1 MLSKANAQYL
11 LSIANLYSCSA
22 ITAIRRNKNLTK
34 KYDGNDYVESTCI
47 EIVENNDYE
56 LYSRLNHSVKEE
68 LEKTLIK
75 AFCFITPET
84 MLKLSDIVINEI
96 ENNNRA
102 CQTIHNVDAINALRE
117 ENKELQSIN
126 SMLIDYAKTLN
137 PKLGE

>member
-22 ITAIRRNKNLTK
+22 ITAIRRNKNLSK
-34 KYDGNDYVESTCI
+34 EYLGEKYIESACMDI
-47 EIVENNDYE
+47 IENNDYDKYCE
-56 LYSRLNHSVKEE
+56 LNPPVREE

-102 CQTIHNVDAINALRE
+102 CQSIHNVDAINAIRE

-126 SMLIDYAKTLN
+126 SMLIDYARTLN